1 MPDTK
6 VALEENQAGL
16 NSAKLKTIAD
26 KADIIVNGYAFTRN
40 DERIQVL
47 NLNCPEKAVVF
58 STDGEVLETTMDDIE
73 LSIASRYLQQNK
85 KYMEEWT
92 MPKYYDFKVAGY
104 YLYFTSFCVVECMHV
119 HASDSKLTEGGSAK
133 FFVKST
139 GDAALLQIVPVLF
152 FLADDTHSALLFPS
166 QIVLMVFD
174 WYVKKVTIVQPC
186 QRE

>member
-6 VALEENQAGL
+6 VVFEESQAGL

-58 STDGEVLETTMDDIE
+58 STDGDVLETTMDDIE

-85 KYMEEWT
+85 KYMEE
-92 MPKYYDFKVAGY
+92 
-104 YLYFTSFCVVECMHV
+104 
-119 HASDSKLTEGGSAK
+119 
-133 FFVKST
+133 
-139 GDAALLQIVPVLF
+139 
-152 FLADDTHSALLFPS
+152 
-166 QIVLMVFD
+166 
-174 WYVKKVTIVQPC
+174 
-186 QRE
+186 